1 MGLVVERTKEFARW
15 LKALRDTRAKA
26 MIAARI
32 ARLADGHQGRHRVL
46 TDGICEL
53 KIDVGP
59 GYRLYYVRT
68 GKSAVLLLAGGGK
81 STQDRDIFRAV
92 RMAREL
98 KG

>member
-1 MGLVVERTKEFARW
+1 MGIVVERTREFARW

-26 MIAARI
+26 RIAARI
-32 ARLADGHQGRHRVL
+32 ARLADGNPGRHRVL
-46 TDGICEL
+46 TDGVCEL

-68 GKSAVLLLAGGGK
+68 GKLAVLLLAGGDK

-92 RMAREL
+92 SMAREL